1 MSTMELP
8 DFLHNLTGGEDLPSI
23 KYATE
28 IFSMLEVKKIKKK
41 QVLLHLGEV
50 CDNIYFI
57 KSGILKG
64 SIIDEYGDLHTT
76 RFVAENDVM
85 TSMYSFVD
93 QTPSNI
99 QIQCVESGEVLCFNH
114 QDFIYIN
121 KLYPGLLPAFQKL
134 MLKRYHNLLDEKSR
148 MITNDATTRYLKFM
162 ERYKDMEE
170 RLPLK
175 DIASYLGI
183 RQQSLSRLRS
193 KLDPE
198 SVDMH

>member
-1 MSTMELP
+1 MELP
-8 DFLHNLTGGEDLPSI
+8 DFLHDLTGDGDRPSL
-23 KYATE
+23 KYANE
-28 IFSMLEVKKIKKK
+28 IFSMLEVRKVKKK
-41 QVLLHLGEV
+41 EVILHLGEV
-50 CDNIYFI
+50 SDHIYFV

-76 RFVAENDVM
+76 SFVAENDVM
-85 TSMYSFVD
+85 TSIFSFVD
-93 QTPSNI
+93 QSPSRI
-99 QIQCVESGEVLCFNH
+99 QIQCVEAGEIMCFKH
-114 QDFIYIN
+114 QDFEYIN
-121 KLYPGLLPAFQKL
+121 KLYPGLSPAFHRL

-162 ERYKDMEE
+162 DRYKKMEE

-193 KLDPE
+193 KMDPE
-198 SVDMH
+198 SVDAS

>member
-1 MSTMELP
+1 MELP
-8 DFLHNLTGGEDLPSI
+8 DFLHELTGDGDRPSL

-28 IFSMLEVKKIKKK
+28 IFSMLEVVKIKKK
-41 QVLLHLGEV
+41 QILLHLGEV
-50 CDNIYFI
+50 CDNIFFV

-64 SIIDEYGDLHTT
+64 SIIDEFGEMHTV
-76 RFVAENDVM
+76 RFTAENDVT
-85 TSMYSFVD
+85 TSMFSFVD

-99 QIQCVESGEVLCFNH
+99 EIQCVEAGEIMYFKH
-114 QDFIYIN
+114 QDFIYMN
-121 KLYPGLLPAFQKL
+121 KMYPGLAPAIHRL
-134 MLKRYHNLLDEKSR
+134 MLKRYHIMLDEKSR

-162 ERYKDMEE
+162 ERYKTMEE

-193 KLDPE
+193 KMDPE
-198 SVDMH
+198 AVELD

>member
-1 MSTMELP
+1 MELP
-8 DFLHNLTGGEDLPSI
+8 DFLHDLTGDGDRPSLQ
-23 KYATE
+23 YATE
-28 IFSMLEVKKIKKK
+28 IFSMLEVIKVKKK

-50 CDNIYFI
+50 CDNIFFI

-64 SIIDEYGDLHTT
+64 SIIDEYGDLHTV
-76 RFVAENDVM
+76 RFTCENEVM
-85 TSMYSFVD
+85 TSMYSFID

-99 QIQCVESGEVLCFNH
+99 QIQCVEAGEVLCFKH
-114 QDFIYIN
+114 QDFIYMN
-121 KLYPGLLPAFQKL
+121 KLYPGLSPAFHKL
-134 MLKRYHNLLDEKSR
+134 MLKRYHTMLDEKSR

-162 ERYKDMEE
+162 ERYKHMEE

-193 KLDPE
+193 KMDQEALE
-198 SVDMH
+198 VS